1 MEIFKTNYK
10 GVLVELPKSIHEQR
24 TASKVETIKDRI
36 LMGDYERVES
46 DFAIKYYDNNDV
58 VLELGGCLG
67 IVSCIMAKIVN
78 NLVTVEPNTNLNNI
92 INNHKKINNVDFIL
106 ENTIVSN
113 NNTDIVEFHVNPFV
127 LGSGLYS
134 KSSNIIKIKTTTIS
148 DLEKKHNL
156 KFNTLHCDIEGFE
169 FDFLKNNINEI
180 KTKFNKII
188 IETHYWM
195 NLDNGYDVLAFLSG
209 NGYELIQQHQGIFF
223 LKSKR
228 NNG

>member
-1 MEIFKTNYK
+1 MTTN
-10 GVLVELPKSIHEQR
+10 R
-24 TASKVETIKDRI
+24 
-36 LMGDYERVES
+36 
-46 DFAIKYYDNNDV
+46 F
-58 VLELGGCLG
+58 
-67 IVSCIMAKIVN
+67 MAKIVK
-78 NLVTVEPNTNLNNI
+78 NLVTVEPNTNLNDI

-134 KSSNIIKIKTTTIS
+134 KSSNIIKTKTTTIS

-195 NLDNGYDVLAFLSG
+195 NLANEYDVLAFLNG
-209 NGYELIQQHQGIFF
+209 NGYELINQHQGIFF
-223 LKSKR
+223 LKLKH